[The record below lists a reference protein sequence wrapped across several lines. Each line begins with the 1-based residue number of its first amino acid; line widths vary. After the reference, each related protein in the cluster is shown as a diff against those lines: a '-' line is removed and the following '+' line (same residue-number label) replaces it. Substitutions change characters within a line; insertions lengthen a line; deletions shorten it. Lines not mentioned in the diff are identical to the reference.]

1 MRPGKAGA
9 GGRPRPYV
17 PGRQRDLRPATRSRV
32 IATPADALID
42 EGERADTQTRAIA
55 KPTGRN
61 PHVSLNIVAAL
72 KRDPVM
78 NAPSD

>member
-42 EGERADTQTRAIA
+42 EGERADRQTRAIA

-61 PHVSLNIVAAL
+61 PHVSLNTVAAL